1 MKGKILIVDDLAFVR
16 LMLSEIVKKYGF
28 EYIEAAN
35 GVEAIKKYK
44 EHRPDIVL
52 LDITMPFMNGIE
64 ALKNIMAID
73 SKANVIMC
81 SALGQQKMIITSIR
95 LGARDFV
102 VKPFKEQ
109 RLMSAIFKIMN
120 HKKIN

>member
-28 EYIEAAN
+28 EYIEASN
-35 GVEAIKKYK
+35 GIEAVKKYK
-44 EHRPDIVL
+44 QYKPDIVL
-52 LDITMPFMNGIE
+52 LDITMPYMNGID
-64 ALKNIMAID
+64 ALKNIMQFD

-81 SALGQQKMIITSIR
+81 SALGQQKIIINSIKI
-95 LGARDFV
+95 GAKDFV

-109 RLMSAIFKIMN
+109 RIMSAIFKIMN
-120 HKKIN
+120 HKEK